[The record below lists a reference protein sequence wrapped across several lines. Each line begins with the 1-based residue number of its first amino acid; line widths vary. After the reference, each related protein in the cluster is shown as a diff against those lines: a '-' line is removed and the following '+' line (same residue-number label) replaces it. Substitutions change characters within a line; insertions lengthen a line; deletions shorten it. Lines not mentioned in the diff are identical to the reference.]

1 MAKYSAFGA
10 VLKIG
15 STDVVGTAT
24 YTAIAQVSNIS
35 GPSMQ
40 MDTIDVTTHD
50 STDGF
55 REFVEGLVDPG
66 EVTFDLVFDPD
77 EATHDNASGGVLY
90 ELHQRTKKAFSL
102 DFTDSTATVVKF
114 QAFVT
119 SFEPSLSVDGAMT
132 ASLTLKLT
140 GTLTWS

>member
-15 STDVVGTAT
+15 STDVVASAT
-24 YTAIAQVSNIS
+24 YTTVAQVSNIS

-50 STDGF
+50 SSGGF

-66 EVTFDLVFDPD
+66 EVTFDLVYDPD
-77 EATHDNASGGVLY
+77 AATHANSSGGVVY
-90 ELHQRTKKAFSL
+90 ELHQRTKKAWSL

-114 QAFVT
+114 QGFVT
-119 SFEPSLSVDGAMT
+119 SFEPSMSVDGAMT
-132 ASLTLKLT
+132 ASLTIKIT
-140 GTLTWS
+140 GELTWS